1 MFSSLN
7 SIRSTNVA
15 LVYNNK
21 IYGEYAN
28 SLEIKSIIKN
38 NNLILFHLG
47 RPNFLIGKGGCK
59 IDELKKELSESFENE
74 IEILIVED
82 LVSTIPSKYNYTFD
96 YNDYDDYN

>member
-1 MFSSLN
+1 M
-7 SIRSTNVA
+7 NVA
-15 LVYNNK
+15 IATNNK

-59 IDELKKELSESFENE
+59 IDELKKELSESFEHE

-82 LVSTIPSKYNYTFD
+82 LVSTIP
-96 YNDYDDYN
+96 

>member
-1 MFSSLN
+1 MEGFLLP
-7 SIRSTNVA
+7 STLFNLKFHSA
-15 LVYNNK
+15 SEQPLY
-21 IYGEYAN
+21 ILY
-28 SLEIKSIIKN
+28 KSDHCRLF